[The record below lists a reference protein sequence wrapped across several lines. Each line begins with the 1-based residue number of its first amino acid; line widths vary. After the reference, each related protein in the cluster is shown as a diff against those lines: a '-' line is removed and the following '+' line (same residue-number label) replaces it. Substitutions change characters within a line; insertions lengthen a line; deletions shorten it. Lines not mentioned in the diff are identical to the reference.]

1 MEMTNKKY
9 TATSDTIQM
18 LNSRKE
24 KKMEKKTKQN
34 LLVTVTGVVL
44 FAALINLPDVLNF
57 AGKIISLVLPIIAGG
72 ILALFISVPMDG
84 IKNILNRLFNQK
96 KKRLSDK
103 LIHILS
109 FILTIICVVFVLI
122 IVLTLLIP
130 EITQS
135 VQNLFKQIKNNIPA
149 LLTYLDKH
157 QLHADWLNDILSDIN
172 IEQAMNQFLGG
183 LNILLP
189 NVADA
194 LSTTVNFIITAAFSI
209 IISIYITLD
218 RSRIGRHT
226 GKLIRAYLKPEWSS
240 NILRFFSMFYKSFT
254 KFLSGQCGEAVILGT
269 LMFAAF
275 SLCRLPYGN
284 LVGVL
289 TAVCA
294 IIPYAGAFIS
304 CSISVLLTMLLDPSL
319 AIRCIIVY
327 LIVQFIEN
335 QFIYP
340 KVVGESV
347 GLSPFYTL
355 IAAMIGGKMFGIIG
369 IIFFIPLMAVVVE
382 LLKENV
388 SNRLKESG
396 GVSGNT

>member
-9 TATSDTIQM
+9 TATSDIIQM

-44 FAALINLPDVLNF
+44 FVALINLPDVLNF

-103 LIHILS
+103 LIHILG

-135 VQNLFKQIKNNIPA
+135 VQNLFEQIKNNIPA

-218 RSRIGRHT
+218 RSGICRHT
-226 GKLIRAYLKPEWSS
+226 
-240 NILRFFSMFYKSFT
+240 
-254 KFLSGQCGEAVILGT
+254 
-269 LMFAAF
+269 
-275 SLCRLPYGN
+275 
-284 LVGVL
+284 
-289 TAVCA
+289 
-294 IIPYAGAFIS
+294 
-304 CSISVLLTMLLDPSL
+304 
-319 AIRCIIVY
+319 
-327 LIVQFIEN
+327 
-335 QFIYP
+335 
-340 KVVGESV
+340 
-347 GLSPFYTL
+347 
-355 IAAMIGGKMFGIIG
+355 
-369 IIFFIPLMAVVVE
+369 
-382 LLKENV
+382 
-388 SNRLKESG
+388 
-396 GVSGNT
+396 

>member
-44 FAALINLPDVLNF
+44 FVALINLPDVLNF

-275 SLCRLPYGN
+275 SLCRL
-284 LVGVL
+284 
-289 TAVCA
+289 
-294 IIPYAGAFIS
+294 
-304 CSISVLLTMLLDPSL
+304 SVLLTMLLDPSL

>member
-44 FAALINLPDVLNF
+44 FVALINLPDVLNF

-135 VQNLFKQIKNNIPA
+135 VQNLFEQIKNNIPA

-194 LSTTVNFIITAAFSI
+194 Q
-209 IISIYITLD
+209 
-218 RSRIGRHT
+218 IGRAH
-226 GKLIRAYLKPEWSS
+226 
-240 NILRFFSMFYKSFT
+240 
-254 KFLSGQCGEAVILGT
+254 V
-269 LMFAAF
+269 
-275 SLCRLPYGN
+275 
-284 LVGVL
+284 
-289 TAVCA
+289 
-294 IIPYAGAFIS
+294 
-304 CSISVLLTMLLDPSL
+304 
-319 AIRCIIVY
+319 
-327 LIVQFIEN
+327 
-335 QFIYP
+335 
-340 KVVGESV
+340 
-347 GLSPFYTL
+347 
-355 IAAMIGGKMFGIIG
+355 
-369 IIFFIPLMAVVVE
+369 
-382 LLKENV
+382 
-388 SNRLKESG
+388 
-396 GVSGNT
+396 